1 MILIVIIIII
11 SVFLFGNNNSNN
23 KINTATTNNSNDK
36 INTATTNNSNDKIN
50 TATTTIASSTKVPI
64 PTGWPTGLDTYDY
77 STGSDKYDR
86 RFEKLLEII
95 TPFSGLDDF
104 DVFSNETFERNRI
117 DAFTWL
123 LTLDLITTDIDLAL
137 PENELKVI
145 QRYIL
150 ALLYFSTN
158 GQSWDEQHNFLS
170 PNLDECDWTFVE
182 GESDCEI
189 DCEFHSKNGVVV
201 KGVTCDKQGRVERLR
216 LWWNSMSGT
225 YMHDCLFN
233 VECYF
238 TSLISLVVLCF
249 MVCFLKLTWCL

>member
-36 INTATTNNSNDKIN
+36 INTATTNKSNDKIN
-50 TATTTIASSTKVPI
+50 TATTTITSSTKVPI
-64 PTGWPTGLDTYDY
+64 PTGWDRCDY
-77 STGSDKYDR
+77 STGSDKCDR

-104 DVFSNETFERNRI
+104 DLFSNEKFERNRI

-123 LTLDLITTDIDLAL
+123 LSLDLVTTDIDLAL
-137 PENELKVI
+137 PENELKVV

-238 TSLISLVVLCF
+238 TSLILLVVLCF
-249 MVCFLKLTWCL
+249 MVCF